1 MSGRTLEHTIT
12 VLSIAIIAL
21 CVVLAVTE
29 GFYV

>member
-1 MSGRTLEHTIT
+1 MTLDHTIT

-29 GFYV
+29 GFSA